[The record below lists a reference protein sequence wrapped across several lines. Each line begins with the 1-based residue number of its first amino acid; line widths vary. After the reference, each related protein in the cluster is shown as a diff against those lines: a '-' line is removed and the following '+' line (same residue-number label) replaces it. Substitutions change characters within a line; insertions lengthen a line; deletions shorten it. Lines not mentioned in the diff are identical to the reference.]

1 MDLGVSRSSR
11 DGGTILSN
19 KQRLSGTASRARAR
33 RRLDLFRVA
42 LKRKR
47 NRVVTR
53 GLQVREKANLRIRQ
67 KSGAVCHFL
76 AML

>member
-1 MDLGVSRSSR
+1 MDLGVPRSSR
-11 DGGTILSN
+11 GGGTILSN
-19 KQRLSGTASRARAR
+19 KQRLSGTGGRARAR

-53 GLQVREKANLRIRQ
+53 GLQVREKANLLIRQ